1 MAAVK
6 IRGEGVKL
14 SLHLPLGL
22 CLMIARWALG
32 KKDAELARF
41 LKAHGREVKRA
52 LKQYKKQNGRLT
64 LLDIESADG
73 TVVKMTV

>member
-22 CLMIARWALG
+22 CLLIARRALG
-32 KKDAELARF
+32 SKDAEFVAF

-64 LLDIESADG
+64 LVDIESADG
-73 TVVKMTV
+73 TVVKIII